1 MNPLIDF
8 IPLVK
13 ESYTKAIRPVC
24 LKYNMTTAE
33 FDVLLFLANNPEFD
47 RATDIVEKRY
57 IVKSQVSTSIN
68 LLEKKGYLSRTYKEN
83 DRKTIHLILN
93 DLARNAIEDGQKA
106 QELFFDILLTGF
118 SDEQKIL
125 IKKNMQTLVDNM
137 KAFVQEENEL

>member
-1 MNPLIDF
+1 MNPLIEF

-24 LKYNMTTAE
+24 SKYNMTTAE
-33 FDVLLFLANNPEFD
+33 LDVLLFLANNPEFD

-83 DRKTIHLILN
+83 DRKTIHLVIN
-93 DLARNAIEDGQKA
+93 DLAQNVIKDGQNA
-106 QELFFDILLTGF
+106 QELFFDILLSGF
-118 SDEQKIL
+118 SDDQKIL
-125 IKKNMQTLVDNM
+125 MKRNMQTLVNNM
-137 KAFVQEENEL
+137 KQFIQEE

>member
-8 IPLVK
+8 IPLAK

-93 DLARNAIEDGQKA
+93 DLAQNAIEDGQKA

-118 SDEQKIL
+118 SAEQKIL
-125 IKKNMQTLVDNM
+125 MKKNMQTLVDNM
-137 KAFVQEENEL
+137 KAFVQEE

>member
-1 MNPLIDF
+1 MNPLIEF

-13 ESYTKAIRPVC
+13 ESYTKAIRPIC

-33 FDVLLFLANNPEFD
+33 LDVLLFLANNPEFD

-83 DRKTIHLILN
+83 DRKTIHLVIN
-93 DLARNAIEDGQKA
+93 DLAQNVIKDGQNA
-106 QELFFDILLTGF
+106 QELFFDILLSGF
-118 SDEQKIL
+118 SNNQKIL
-125 IKKNMQTLVDNM
+125 MKRNMLTLVGNM
-137 KAFVQEENEL
+137 KQFVQEE

>member
-93 DLARNAIEDGQKA
+93 DLARNAIEDGQNA
-106 QELFFDILLTGF
+106 QELFFDILLTSF
-118 SDEQKIL
+118 SDEQKML
-125 IKKNMQTLVDNM
+125 MKKNMQTLVDNM
-137 KAFVQEENEL
+137 KTFVQEE